1 MTKAV
6 MVEKEK
12 IVEKFEPKIVGFLCN
27 WCCYGGADMAGLG
40 RMQYPTNIRI
50 IRVMCSGR
58 VDPEFILEAFRRGA
72 DGVFIGGCHL
82 GDCHYVEGNYRTQR
96 RIILMKKFLRS
107 MNINPERLRLEW
119 VSASEG
125 EKFTRVVKDFV
136 KVLKELGPFTGS
148 DKE

>member
-1 MTKAV
+1 
-6 MVEKEK
+6 
-12 IVEKFEPKIVGFLCN
+12 
-27 WCCYGGADMAGLG
+27 
-40 RMQYPTNIRI
+40 
-50 IRVMCSGR
+50 MCSGR
-58 VDPEFILEAFRRGA
+58 VDPQFILEAFRRGA

-96 RIILMKKFLRS
+96 RVILLKEFLRS

-136 KVLKELGPFTGS
+136 KVLKELGPGPFNTS
-148 DKE
+148 SQK